1 MRKLSP
7 VLLLILCLFC
17 SSFIAQCRAAEIPA
31 GEFVKRRVALMG
43 QVKKGMIIL
52 FADPDHPPASRFR
65 QDNDFYYFTGCDDLN
80 AILVMIPRTGE
91 TALFLPRLKRREK
104 RMYGDNLLGDPGA
117 GKKTGLTGIYPLDY
131 FKKYVAGKGK
141 KADRTFYVRL
151 SPKDEVS
158 YNRREAAMFRERR
171 ARNPFN
177 DQIPADLYRVNKLK
191 EQYPAF
197 AVKDVVPFIDRMRL
211 LKTPREIEILRLN
224 GKISAEAI
232 KRAMLATRPGAYE
245 YELEAAAMN
254 VILKNGANGPAY
266 APIIGSG
273 PNSCIFHY
281 NKNNRQM
288 EAGDVVLMDFGADLA
303 HLCMDITRTWPVSG
317 TFTPEQREVYRAVLE
332 VQKACIAAYRPGIT
346 AKDVRRRVAK
356 VLKEKG
362 IDMKGLRGGMHHYVG
377 LSVHD
382 VGPKGIPFREGMVF
396 TIEPGL
402 YYPEKN
408 LGIRIEDTIL
418 ITKDGCEVLSKDV
431 PKEIAE
437 IEALLKGKKY
447 IGVLH

>member
-1 MRKLSP
+1 M
-7 VLLLILCLFC
+7 
-17 SSFIAQCRAAEIPA
+17 QCRAEIP
-31 GEFVKRRVALMG
+31 GSEFAQRRAALME
-43 QVKKGMIIL
+43 QIKKGLIIL
-52 FADPDHPPASRFR
+52 FADPDYPPASRFR

-80 AILVMIPRTGE
+80 AILIMIPRTGE
-91 TALFLPRLKRREK
+91 TALFLPPLTQREK
-104 RMYGDNLLGDPGA
+104 RMYGDNFLGDPLA
-117 GKKTGLTGIYPLDY
+117 GEKMGLTGIYPTDY
-131 FKKYVAGKGK
+131 FKKFIAGKEK
-141 KADRTFYVRL
+141 KTDRAFYVRL

-158 YNRREAAMFRERR
+158 YNRREADLFRERR

-177 DQIPADLYRVNKLK
+177 DRISPDQYRVNKLK
-191 EQYPAF
+191 EQYPDF
-197 AVKDVVPFIDRMRL
+197 ALIDVVPFIDQMRL
-211 LKTPREIEILRLN
+211 IKTPREIEILRRN

-232 KRAMLATRPGAYE
+232 KQAMLTTKPGVYE

-273 PNSCIFHY
+273 PNSCIYHY
-281 NKNNRQM
+281 CRNDRQM
-288 EAGDVVLMDFGADLA
+288 EAGDVVLMDFGADMA

-346 AKDVRRRVAK
+346 AKDVRSHVAK
-356 VLKEKG
+356 VLKQKG
-362 IDMKGLRGGMHHYVG
+362 IAMKGLSGGMHHYVG
-377 LSVHD
+377 MSVHD
-382 VGPKGIPFREGMVF
+382 VGPKGIPLREGMVF

-402 YYPEKN
+402 YFPGKN

-431 PKEIAE
+431 PREIAE
-437 IEALLKGKKY
+437 LEALLAGRK
-447 IGVLH
+447 